1 MRSVITKLANALVT
15 LIKSQVVNKIAL
27 RSTDSIVEVG
37 QYDEIGITQF
47 RNWYRPMMTCP
58 YLDWPSMQVAC

>member
-1 MRSVITKLANALVT
+1 MGCLPMRSVITNLANALVT

-37 QYDEIGITQF
+37 
-47 RNWYRPMMTCP
+47 
-58 YLDWPSMQVAC
+58 